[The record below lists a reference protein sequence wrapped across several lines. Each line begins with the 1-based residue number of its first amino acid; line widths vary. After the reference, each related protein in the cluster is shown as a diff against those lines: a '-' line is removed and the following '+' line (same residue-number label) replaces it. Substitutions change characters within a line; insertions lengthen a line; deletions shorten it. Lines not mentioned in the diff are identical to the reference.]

1 MIHRRAFI
9 ALLGGAAAWPLARR
23 GCYPKKL
30 PTIVPLVVASLVR
43 RLHDLGRIECY
54 NIAIEYRCAPGGN
67 EPLAGRMRPCR
78 KGI

>member
-54 NIAIEYRCAPGGN
+54 ILLSSIAARQEVTSPLQGG
-67 EPLAGRMRPCR
+67 
-78 KGI
+78 